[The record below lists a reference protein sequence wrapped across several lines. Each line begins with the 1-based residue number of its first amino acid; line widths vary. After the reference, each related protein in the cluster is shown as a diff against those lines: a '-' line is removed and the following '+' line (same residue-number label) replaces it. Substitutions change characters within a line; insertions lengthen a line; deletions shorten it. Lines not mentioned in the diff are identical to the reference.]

1 MDTERFIR
9 LAAGLHVLAALS
21 FPLVLLTPH
30 HDDTA
35 SQVFL
40 VALLVAGTWARTW
53 SLLHAEGSASW
64 ATTFRDGGVIAV
76 AALLACWS
84 TLASGALLGREG
96 LLSLRSD
103 SAWEHVLVPVLVGL
117 LTSLICYLTPLL
129 VAAPLLGIPLGLVH
143 VARSV
148 HRERL
153 SGGAGPVGLAA
164 EWTGALPPVER
175 ATVRKASADTGRNL
189 GYDPML
195 VAGIWAARRPVR
207 ILALG
212 AHGLGFDLL
221 VLAVVRSAPL
231 GGLSRIVVGALGL
244 LLIVGT
250 AIGGVALSALAG
262 QVRPGAVAAAGGT
275 PHGRSDPDGPGTAE
289 DGHRGLDT
297 STPPADGRSPLS
309 LRKRFG
315 PGSRASDPDRRRT
328 RSERRHRD

>member
-1 MDTERFIR
+1 MNTERFIR

-103 SAWEHVLVPVLVGL
+103 SAWEHVLVPVLVRL

-195 VAGIWAARRPVR
+195 VAGIWAARRPVS

-221 VLAVVRSAPL
+221 VLAVVRSAPP
-231 GGLSRIVVGALGL
+231 RRP
-244 LLIVGT
+244 
-250 AIGGVALSALAG
+250 VAH
-262 QVRPGAVAAAGGT
+262 RRGGT
-275 PHGRSDPDGPGTAE
+275 RSPAHRRN
-289 DGHRGLDT
+289 GHRGRCALRT
-297 STPPADGRSPLS
+297 RRAGPPRCRGSGRWHSP
-309 LRKRFG
+309 RPVG
-315 PGSRASDPDRRRT
+315 PGRPRHGRGRT
-328 RSERRHRD
+328 PWVGHVDATG